1 MENGGHVRLD
11 GDPAVVSGRIE
22 IPEDLFHIAASFARI
37 GEDRFI
43 FFVHIAVLYVH
54 VGDELPHVPVELPC
68 GLPFVRSFAADV
80 PVEHGIARI
89 EHQAQR
95 RRLHMIQQ
103 IQRMFEGKPCPV
115 YSTLLPVRKKDIVLA
130 RIFTVIFMQVA
141 FILIQCALFPLALLI
156 NNSIK
161 AASENPT
168 DYVIPGLGPNSFVLL
183 LGIAI
188 IGYAIADL
196 IFFPIYYKHGKSI
209 VMSTLFTI
217 LGFVVYIGLFT
228 IGLPYIP
235 GLEFLNNL
243 HIGIQFA
250 ALGGAI
256 LISFGLHVIVY
267 HISAKR
273 LEKVDF

>member
-1 MENGGHVRLD
+1 MKALIYKELKLAMHPICHVFICAFPLM
-11 GDPAVVSGRIE
+11 IL
-22 IPEDLFHIAASFARI
+22 IPSYPLGIGFIYILSCYPVLFLGANKGQQSNDL
-37 GEDRFI
+37 
-43 FFVHIAVLYVH
+43 L
-54 VGDELPHVPVELPC
+54 
-68 GLPFVRSFAADV
+68 
-80 PVEHGIARI
+80 
-89 EHQAQR
+89 
-95 RRLHMIQQ
+95 
-103 IQRMFEGKPCPV
+103 

-141 FILIQCALFPLALLI
+141 FILIMSALFPLALLI

-161 AASENPT
+161 AGAENPA
-168 DYVIPGLGPNSFVLL
+168 DYAIPGLGLNSFVLL
-183 LGIAI
+183 LGIAV

-228 IGLPYIP
+228 VGLPYIP
-235 GLEFLNNL
+235 GLGFLNSL

-250 ALGGAI
+250 ILGLAI
-256 LISFGLHVIVY
+256 LVSFGLHVVVY
-267 HISAKR
+267 HVSSKR